1 MTELYGEEM
10 PPPNAVR
17 MRRAPAYPS
26 ARTGTAQDLMR
37 VVTRAY
43 EIRLDAEGTILPL
56 KFEWQRMILEPFTRA
71 AGMMLAA
78 VMELVPADWTV
89 SFHNKLFLLLS
100 AGLAYPFDPASPAVA
115 DARALA
121 AKLEKETGLEPALL
135 AAISHPPVMG
145 DLAHLNFELV
155 RHATLVLRA
164 VRGRPCRPRLVV
176 AIDPFALD
184 TISVLEEGL
193 YAGFMGNFH
202 LGIDRLALGRGHP
215 GPWMSAGTRWDRMP
229 LRLFRSLAEGREI
242 GMVLSGGVPATGRVL
257 YGVRE
262 WARRARAAGPLR
274 ALPAEALARLRAD
287 PSFARFEKAAADHI
301 PLPRGPWRLLEAWL
315 MTVAAGLLPGE
326 TSESVA
332 RVMLECLSVPEA
344 SRAALLS
351 ELAGDMARET
361 PARRRL
367 FRLLAGRV
375 ARRRPLILIPVVHRS
390 EPLGVS
396 EREAWGVTW
405 AGPGRVR
412 VVRAGSPGVVSEMRA
427 DELAERFTQEH
438 FA

>member
-1 MTELYGEEM
+1 MTESYGEGM

-17 MRRAPAYPS
+17 KRPAPVYPS

-37 VVTRAY
+37 VVTKAY
-43 EIRLDAEGTILPL
+43 ELRLEEDKTVLPSKPEL
-56 KFEWQRMILEPFTRA
+56 SRLLLEPVTRA
-71 AGMMLAA
+71 AGMVLAGL
-78 VMELVPADWTV
+78 MELAPADWTV
-89 SFHNKLFLLLS
+89 SLHNRLFLLLS
-100 AGLAYPFDPASPAVA
+100 AGRDYPFHPGAPAVA
-115 DARALA
+115 AARALA
-121 AKLEKETGLEPALL
+121 ARLEKESGLAPALL

-155 RHATLVLRA
+155 RHATMALRE

-193 YAGFMGNFH
+193 YAGFMGSYH
-202 LGIDRLALGRGHP
+202 VGIDRLALGRGHP
-215 GPWMSAGTRWDRMP
+215 GPLMSPWTRWDRMP
-229 LRLFRSLAEGREI
+229 FRLFRSLAEGGEV

-274 ALPAEALARLRAD
+274 ADPVQALARLRAD
-287 PSFARFEKAAADHI
+287 AAFARFEKTAVEHI

-315 MTVAAGLLPGE
+315 MTAAAGLLPGE
-326 TSESVA
+326 TAESVA
-332 RVMLECLSVPEA
+332 RVELECLRVPQ
-344 SRAALLS
+344 AARESLLA
-351 ELAGDMARET
+351 ELSSDMTRET
-361 PARRRL
+361 PSRRRL

-375 ARRRPLILIPVVHRS
+375 ARRRPLLLIPVVHRTG
-390 EPLGVS
+390 PLGVS
-396 EREAWGVTW
+396 ETEAWGATW
-405 AGPGRVR
+405 IGKERVR
-412 VVRAGSPGVVSEMRA
+412 VVRAGSPDRAEEMTA
-427 DELAERFTQEH
+427 EELAERFTQEH